1 MPAEHT
7 ARYSPSSFLLGD
19 STSARAARDHTASKR
34 SRARRVKTLEQI
46 IIMQMARGALLLIIG
61 GVAFA
66 SADVVEPKTG
76 LRFNEKGLSRL
87 GVRVNASSKL

>member
-1 MPAEHT
+1 
-7 ARYSPSSFLLGD
+7 
-19 STSARAARDHTASKR
+19 
-34 SRARRVKTLEQI
+34 
-46 IIMQMARGALLLIIG
+46 MQMARGALLLIIG